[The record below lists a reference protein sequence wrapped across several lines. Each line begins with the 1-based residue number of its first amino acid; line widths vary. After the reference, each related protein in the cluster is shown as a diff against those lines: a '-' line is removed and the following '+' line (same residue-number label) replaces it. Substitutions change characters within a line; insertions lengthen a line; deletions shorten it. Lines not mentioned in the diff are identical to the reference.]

1 MCEAVQSEEKQLIQV
16 KNDLKEKENT
26 QLRQSEERKKQT
38 QYIEEMNR
46 QLELLK
52 DCEVAYSQALL
63 QMKQIEKQK
72 N

>member
-38 QYIEEMNR
+38 QCIEEMNR

-52 DCEVAYSQALL
+52 DCEVAYSQGTFAN
-63 QMKQIEKQK
+63 EAD
-72 N
+72 